1 MRIKEFYNNLLSFL
15 KPPDFGDEEK
25 NRVAE
30 ILNVIAISLLAGLI
44 VVIFQRLIVGQYQY
58 LFQALI
64 VGVMIIFSILLLR
77 MGRLQWGEGLLL
89 WTIMG
94 LVVYLLFASGGLY
107 GIVLLGLPICLLF
120 AGITLKPRMFYVFTF
135 CTLLCVAAVG
145 FFEISGIIVKQY
157 RLDTDYV
164 ELIDITIILLIM
176 AITVR
181 VITDNLLRSI
191 NKARTSEKA
200 IRKQAEDL
208 RESEEKFRTLTEE
221 LPNMVYIHKNGKIV
235 YVNEKCKELIGYSRE
250 EIYSPEFD
258 FLSIIV
264 PGHRYLVLQ
273 KIRQHLAG
281 IKVDP
286 FEFTLVDKENKKIDC
301 LNISKLIRYE
311 GEPSVL
317 GLLTDLTELKR
328 TQEAIRESQSRLSSI
343 ITSTM
348 EAIITLDKHLRIQS
362 FNPASEQ
369 MFRCLESEAV
379 GQSIDRFIA
388 LTQDAA
394 GVDESEKT
402 ENQNSV
408 AGLVEGRIRT
418 INGVRVNGE
427 KFPVEAS
434 VSKVNIGKEEIF
446 TIILRDIT
454 ERVKSEETQRNLQAQ
469 LLQSQKMEAVGSL
482 AGGIAHDF
490 NNILSVIIGNSE
502 LVKLKLGSSHTA
514 AKYIDEV
521 IQASDRAQELVKQIL
536 AFSRKQDSNYR
547 PVRLHYIL
555 REGMK
560 LLRASIP
567 ATVEIKLDLPTKGPL
582 VLADATQIHQV
593 IMNLCTNA
601 AHAMAGMNGI
611 LTLRQRTVEY
621 DDRAMLFHPDLKR
634 GRYAVFT
641 IQDTGKGMDAATI
654 KRVFEPFFTTK
665 GPGKGTGLGLS
676 IVHAIV
682 KNHGGVT
689 KIQSQVG
696 KGTQVEVYLPTY
708 EGEEQSVKVEEVK
721 ENIRGSERIMIV
733 DDEPQLLDALTEL
746 LKGLGYKASP
756 FTKPVDALKA
766 FEDNPNE
773 YDLLITDHTMPH
785 MTGVALTTK
794 ILEIRKDLPVILM
807 TGYDQMEGPD
817 KLKSLGINTVL
828 LKPFKKSV
836 FGEILRNVLKK
847 N

>member
-1 MRIKEFYNNLLSFL
+1 MRTKELYHKILSFL

-30 ILNVIAISLLAGLI
+30 ILNVIALSILAGFIMLF
-44 VVIFQRLIVGQYQY
+44 FQRAIAGYYRYMLQT
-58 LFQALI
+58 LL
-64 VGVMIIFSILLLR
+64 VGVMIILSIFNLR
-77 MGRLQWGEGLLL
+77 MGRLRWAEGLLL
-89 WTIMG
+89 WTVMG
-94 LVVYLLFASGGLY
+94 FITYLLFTAGGLNH
-107 GIVLLGLPICLLF
+107 IILLGIPICLLF
-120 AGITLKPRMFYVFTF
+120 AGIALKPHLFYAFTSWTIF
-135 CTLLCVAAVG
+135 SIMVIG
-145 FFEISGIIVKQY
+145 FLEISKVIVKKY
-157 RLDTDYV
+157 RPETDYLDV
-164 ELIDITIILLIM
+164 IDIAVILLIT
-176 AITVR
+176 AIAVR
-181 VITDNLLRSI
+181 MIADHLLRSI

-200 IRKQAEDL
+200 IRKQAEEL

-250 EIYSPEFD
+250 EIFSPEFD

-281 IKVDP
+281 IKVEP
-286 FEFTLVDKENKKIDC
+286 YEFTLVDKDNKKIDC
-301 LNISKLIRYE
+301 LNMSKLIRYE

-317 GLLTDLTELKR
+317 AIVTDLTDLKR
-328 TQEAIRESQSRLSSI
+328 TQESIRENQSRLSSI
-343 ITSTM
+343 ITSAM

-369 MFRCLESEAV
+369 MFRCLESEAL

-388 LTQDAA
+388 LSQDIDVQENA
-394 GVDESEKT
+394 DET
-402 ENQNSV
+402 DQNSV
-408 AGLVEGRIRT
+408 AGLVEGKIRT

-434 VSKVNIGKEEIF
+434 VSKVNVGKEEIY

-454 ERVKSEETQRNLQAQ
+454 ERVNAEEMQRNLQAQ

-490 NNILSVIIGNSE
+490 NNILSVIIGNTE
-502 LVKLKLGSSHTA
+502 LVKSKLNSNHSA
-514 AKYIDEV
+514 IKYIDEV
-521 IQASDRAQELVKQIL
+521 IHASDRAQELVKQIL

-567 ATVEIKLDLPTKGPL
+567 TTVEIKLDLPAKGPL

-593 IMNLCTNA
+593 VMNLCTNA
-601 AHAMAGMNGI
+601 AQAMSGTNGK
-611 LTLRQRTVEY
+611 LVLRQRSVEY
-621 DDRAMLFHPDLKR
+621 DDRAMLFHPDLKK

-641 IQDTGKGMDAATI
+641 VQDTGIGMDTATM
-654 KRVFEPFFTTK
+654 KRIFEPFFTTK

-689 KIQSQVG
+689 KVQSQVG
-696 KGTQVEVYLPTY
+696 KGTQVDVYLPIY
-708 EGEEQSVKVEEVK
+708 EGEEQSVKLEEIK
-721 ENIRGSERIMIV
+721 ESIGSSERIMIV

-746 LKGLGYKASP
+746 LKGLGYRAFP
-756 FTKPVDALKA
+756 FTKPTEALKA
-766 FEDNPNE
+766 FEDGPDE
-773 YDLLITDHTMPH
+773 YDLLITDHTMPN
-785 MTGVALTTK
+785 MTGIALTNK
-794 ILEIRKDLPVILM
+794 ILQIRKNLPVILM
-807 TGYDQMEGPD
+807 TGYDQMEGPE
-817 KLKSLGINTVL
+817 KLKSLGIHTVL

-836 FGEILRNVLKK
+836 FGEILRNVFKK